1 MLFSFR
7 VALPDRPGALA
18 QLTALMASRS
28 IDVREVDV
36 LGGKMTEAV
45 DHFLLDG
52 ESSQVDSLG
61 AQLRAEGV
69 FTVLG
74 VRRAGITRDYLP
86 ELAVVQSVIKEPER
100 VLTTVTHAASRL
112 LDADWAVGFEAGLS
126 YPRATTP
133 SAPQVG
139 WVGRVPMRSSR
150 VADAGMFTLPAGTR
164 ATLATAP
171 IQDLGVVLIGRNDE
185 MPFHDTEILR
195 LQQIMTTIDTVV
207 TAAAGSI
214 TRPIS
219 AAR

>member
-18 QLTALMASRS
+18 QLTALIASRS

-52 ESSQVDSLG
+52 ESNHVDAL
-61 AQLRAEGV
+61 AAELRAGGI

-74 VRRAGITRDYLP
+74 IRRAGITGDYLP
-86 ELAVVQSVIKEPER
+86 ELAVVQAVIKDPDR
-100 VLTTVTHAASRL
+100 ALTIITHAAPRL
-112 LDADWAVGFEAGLS
+112 LDADWSVSFEVGLS
-126 YPRATTP
+126 YPRARTP
-133 SAPQVG
+133 SAPDIG

-150 VADAGMFTLPAGTR
+150 VGDAGMFTLPEGAG

-171 IQDLGVVLIGRNDE
+171 IQNFGVVLLGRNDE

-195 LQQIMTTIDTVV
+195 LQQLMATIDTVITA
-207 TAAAGSI
+207 TAAPI
-214 TRPIS
+214 TKAIS
-219 AAR
+219 AAS